1 MNTDPDSQ
9 EKPVHYYVDESGDP
23 AIFDSKG
30 RVLVGTSGCSRFFI
44 LGLLEAEDPIQLAGD
59 LDELRSRLLSD
70 PYFEG
75 VPSMQLDAKKTALAF
90 HAKDDLPE
98 VRREVFSLLAE
109 QQVRFFAVVHSKKAV
124 LKYVRS
130 RNRSDGSYRYH
141 PNELYD
147 YLVRRLFR
155 DRLHQSDQYVITF
168 ARRGRRDRTQALQQA
183 LEAARTRFAEKWGRQ
198 LTSVIRVESDS
209 PRAHGGLQAV
219 DYFLW
224 ALQRFYERGEDRF
237 IRLLWHQCRLVH
249 DIDDTRSVEY
259 GVYYNKKTPLDAAL
273 REDHPGI

>member
-1 MNTDPDSQ
+1 M
-9 EKPVHYYVDESGDP
+9 HYYVDESGDP

-90 HAKDDLPE
+90 HAKDDVPE

-109 QQVRFFAVVHSKKAV
+109 QQVRFFAVVRSKKAV

-224 ALQRFYERGEDRF
+224 ALQRFYERGENRF
-237 IRLLWHQCRLVH
+237 IRLLWHRCRLVH

>member
-90 HAKDDLPE
+90 HAKDDVPE

-109 QQVRFFAVVHSKKAV
+109 QQVRFFAVVRSKKAV

-224 ALQRFYERGEDRF
+224 ALQRFYERGENRF
-237 IRLLWHQCRLVH
+237 IRLLWHRCRLVH